1 MSHHANDIGRLEK
14 LAKIQT
20 WHVERFAAFLK
31 KLADVPDGDG
41 TLLDH
46 SMFLYGSNMSNS
58 DRHNGHPL
66 PTILVGG
73 GNGTHKG
80 GQHLELREP
89 TPLANLHLT
98 ILDKIGAGRKT
109 FGDST
114 GMIARLLMLDR
125 RECLVGVAS
134 GLIALLG
141 TASAQRALPLS
152 RRDDAADRS
161 SVAHRGRR
169 HQCPRLCQPRR
180 PGARR
185 QRRPGPDRRSD
196 GRGAPGVD
204 ARGRWPAVRHAVQ
217 HALAPRAHRRQR
229 GDPPGRRDSGA
240 TIVAHENTR
249 LWMATPVWSPAE
261 DRYRQPRPAAARP
274 DKTFYDTGS
283 MTTANERIEY
293 GYLIAAHTSGDIYVR
308 FRDANVLAVGDVASP
323 ARDPELDWFTGA
335 WIGGRVDAMARLLT
349 MCDDRTRIVPGY
361 GPVMTKAQLQA
372 EHDVMKTIYDRV
384 FDLVRKGDESTDM
397 LKAGV
402 LNDLPRTWKDPQ
414 RFLYDVQKG
423 LWAHH
428 NKLSPDVV

>member
-1 MSHHANDIGRLEK
+1 M
-14 LAKIQT
+14 Q
-20 WHVERFAAFLK
+20 
-31 KLADVPDGDG
+31 
-41 TLLDH
+41 
-46 SMFLYGSNMSNS
+46 
-58 DRHNGHPL
+58 
-66 PTILVGG
+66 
-73 GNGTHKG
+73 
-80 GQHLELREP
+80 
-89 TPLANLHLT
+89 
-98 ILDKIGAGRKT
+98 
-109 FGDST
+109 
-114 GMIARLLMLDR
+114 DR
-125 RECLVGVAS
+125 REFLVGAAS
-134 GLIALLG
+134 GLIGLALPRHGWTQPAGMTRLTDRLSLTAAGG
-141 TASAQRALPLS
+141 TNVLAYASAEGLVL
-152 RRDDAADRS
+152 
-161 SVAHRGRR
+161 
-169 HQCPRLCQPRR
+169 
-180 PGARR
+180 
-185 QRRPGPDRRSD
+185 
-196 GRGAPGVD
+196 VD
-204 ARGRWPAVRHAVQ
+204 S
-217 HALAPRAHRRQR
+217 
-229 GDPPGRRDSGA
+229 GDPAQTTSVMAAVDQVWTPQSGGPQFVTLFNTHWHLEHTGGNEAIRQAGAQAGA

-249 LWMATPVWSPAE
+249 LWMATPVWSPTE

-283 MTTANERIEY
+283 MTTASEQIEY

-384 FDLVRKGDESTDM
+384 FDLVRKGDESSDM

-402 LNDLPRTWKDPQ
+402 LKDLPRTWKDPQ

>member
-1 MSHHANDIGRLEK
+1 
-14 LAKIQT
+14 
-20 WHVERFAAFLK
+20 
-31 KLADVPDGDG
+31 
-41 TLLDH
+41 
-46 SMFLYGSNMSNS
+46 
-58 DRHNGHPL
+58 
-66 PTILVGG
+66 
-73 GNGTHKG
+73 
-80 GQHLELREP
+80 
-89 TPLANLHLT
+89 
-98 ILDKIGAGRKT
+98 
-109 FGDST
+109 
-114 GMIARLLMLDR
+114 MIER
-125 RECLVGVAS
+125 REFLAGAAS
-134 GLIALLG
+134 GLIGL
-141 TASAQRALPLS
+141 ALPRHGWAQQSGTTRLTDRLS
-152 RRDDAADRS
+152 LTAAGGTNVLVYAS
-161 SVAHRGRR
+161 SEGLV
-169 HQCPRLCQPRR
+169 L
-180 PGARR
+180 
-185 QRRPGPDRRSD
+185 
-196 GRGAPGVD
+196 V
-204 ARGRWPAVRHAVQ
+204 
-217 HALAPRAHRRQR
+217 
-229 GDPPGRRDSGA
+229 DSGA
-240 TIVAHENTR
+240 PAQTDAVMAAVRQVSASPAVTLFNTHWHLEHTGGNEAIRQAGATAPVTIVAHENTR

-283 MTTANERIEY
+283 MTTANEPIEY

-402 LNDLPRTWKDPQ
+402 LNGLPRTWKDPQ

>member
-1 MSHHANDIGRLEK
+1 M
-14 LAKIQT
+14 
-20 WHVERFAAFLK
+20 V
-31 KLADVPDGDG
+31 
-41 TLLDH
+41 
-46 SMFLYGSNMSNS
+46 
-58 DRHNGHPL
+58 
-66 PTILVGG
+66 
-73 GNGTHKG
+73 
-80 GQHLELREP
+80 
-89 TPLANLHLT
+89 
-98 ILDKIGAGRKT
+98 
-109 FGDST
+109 
-114 GMIARLLMLDR
+114 DR
-125 RECLVGVAS
+125 REFLVGATS
-134 GLIALLG
+134 GLIGLALPRRATAQTGITRLTDRLSLTTAG
-141 TASAQRALPLS
+141 GTNVLAYASPEGLVLVDSGDPAQTASMLA
-152 RRDDAADRS
+152 
-161 SVAHRGRR
+161 
-169 HQCPRLCQPRR
+169 
-180 PGARR
+180 
-185 QRRPGPDRRSD
+185 
-196 GRGAPGVD
+196 
-204 ARGRWPAVRHAVQ
+204 AVRQVWTPAASPQAVTLFNT
-217 HALAPRAHRRQR
+217 HWHLEHTGGNEAIRQM
-229 GDPPGRRDSGA
+229 GA
-240 TIVAHENTR
+240 NAGTTIVAHENTR

-261 DRYRQPRPAAARP
+261 DRYRQPRPVAARP

-293 GYLIAAHTSGDIYVR
+293 GYLIAAHTSGDSYVR

-402 LNDLPRTWKDPQ
+402 LNGLPRTWKDPQ